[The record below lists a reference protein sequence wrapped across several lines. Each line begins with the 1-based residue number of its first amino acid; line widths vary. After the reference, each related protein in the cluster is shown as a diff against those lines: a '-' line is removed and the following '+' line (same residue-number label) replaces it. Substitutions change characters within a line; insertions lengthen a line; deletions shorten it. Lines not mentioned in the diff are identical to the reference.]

1 MRVKF
6 LLRAGLFTF
15 LISILLSCAS
25 PGARQVSKNSEAPPS
40 NPAEQSGLTSEPLS
54 EETHPLAFNYLP
66 KAKQGYPDWVQAL
79 EQGVIHPKDTLTGD
93 PDIPTMPALDFNIVF
108 KAKGDIP
115 DVVYP
120 HKPHTEWLD
129 CRNCHPGI
137 FKMQAGSNPVT
148 MEKIVQG
155 EFCGRCHG
163 KVSFPLSD
171 CSRCHSK
178 PKS

>member
-1 MRVKF
+1 M
-6 LLRAGLFTF
+6 
-15 LISILLSCAS
+15 LLSCVHA
-25 PGARQVSKNSEAPPS
+25 G
-40 NPAEQSGLTSEPLS
+40 TSEKVINESEPNPVEKSAQGSPPLS
-54 EETHPLAFNYLP
+54 EEAHPLAFDYLP
-66 KAKQGYPDWVQAL
+66 KAKQGYVDWVQAL
-79 EQGVIHPKDTLTGD
+79 RQGIIHPKDTLTGS
-93 PDIPTMPALDFNIVF
+93 PDIPTMPPLDFNVIF

-120 HKPHTEWLD
+120 HLPHTEWLD

-148 MEKIVQG
+148 MEKIIQG

-178 PKS
+178 PKV

>member
-1 MRVKF
+1 MMNLFSSKNQLLFF
-6 LLRAGLFTF
+6 LF
-15 LISILLSCAS
+15 LILVSCIHPETSQKTIQKNELVPS
-25 PGARQVSKNSEAPPS
+25 PLA
-40 NPAEQSGLTSEPLS
+40 S
-54 EETHPLAFNYLP
+54 EEAHPLAFDYLP
-66 KAKQGYPDWVQAL
+66 KAKQGYVDWVQAL
-79 EQGVIHPKDTLTGD
+79 RQGIIHPKESLTGD
-93 PDIPTMPALDFNIVF
+93 PDTPTMPPLDFNIIF

-120 HKPHTEWLD
+120 HLPHTEWLD

-148 MEKIVQG
+148 MEKIIQG

-178 PKS
+178 PKT

>member
-1 MRVKF
+1 MILFSSRIIPILYLS
-6 LLRAGLFTF
+6 LLLV
-15 LISILLSCAS
+15 SCIHPETS
-25 PGARQVSKNSEAPPS
+25 QKTIQKGEPAPP
-40 NPAEQSGLTSEPLS
+40 PLAS
-54 EETHPLAFNYLP
+54 EEAHPLAFDYLP
-66 KAKQGYPDWVQAL
+66 KAKQGYVDWVQAL
-79 EQGVIHPKDTLTGD
+79 RQGIIHPKDTLTGD
-93 PDIPTMPALDFNIVF
+93 PDTPTMPPLDFNIIF

-120 HKPHTEWLD
+120 HLPHTEWLD

-148 MEKIVQG
+148 MEKIIQG

-178 PKS
+178 PKT

>member
-1 MRVKF
+1 MNLFSSKQMALFF
-6 LLRAGLFTF
+6 LSLL
-15 LISILLSCAS
+15 LISCIHPETSQKTIQKSESSS
-25 PGARQVSKNSEAPPS
+25 P
-40 NPAEQSGLTSEPLS
+40 PLAS
-54 EETHPLAFNYLP
+54 EEAHPLAFDYLP
-66 KAKQGYPDWVQAL
+66 KAKQGYVDWVQAL
-79 EQGVIHPKDTLTGD
+79 RQGIIHPKDSLTGD
-93 PDIPTMPALDFNIVF
+93 ADTPTMPPLDFNIIF

-120 HKPHTEWLD
+120 HLPHTEWLD

-148 MEKIVQG
+148 MEKIIQG

-178 PKS
+178 PKT

>member
-1 MRVKF
+1 MIKVLKPYILFSLF
-6 LLRAGLFTF
+6 LM
-15 LISILLSCAS
+15 LLSCIHSESYQKSVQKSDSTSSDKTGQGVS
-25 PGARQVSKNSEAPPS
+25 PVSEDA
-40 NPAEQSGLTSEPLS
+40 
-54 EETHPLAFNYLP
+54 HPLAFDYLP
-66 KAKQGYPDWVQAL
+66 KAKQGYVDWVQAL
-79 EQGVIHPKDTLTGD
+79 QQGIIHPKDTLTGD
-93 PDIPTMPALDFNIVF
+93 SETPTMPPLDFNIIF

-120 HKPHTEWLD
+120 HRPHTEWLD

-178 PKS
+178 PKK

>member
-1 MRVKF
+1 MFHFKKSALF
-6 LLRAGLFTF
+6 LSLFLTF
-15 LISILLSCAS
+15 TSCVQSETSQKLIQKNDPS
-25 PGARQVSKNSEAPPS
+25 PVEK
-40 NPAEQSGLTSEPLS
+40 SGQETTSLS
-54 EETHPLAFNYLP
+54 EDAHPLAFDYLP
-66 KAKQGYPDWVQAL
+66 KAKQGYVDWVQAL
-79 EQGVIHPKDTLTGD
+79 RQGIIHPKETLTGD
-93 PDIPTMPALDFNIVF
+93 PDTPTMPPLDFNIIF

-120 HKPHTEWLD
+120 HLAHTEWLD

-148 MEKIVQG
+148 MEKIIQG
-155 EFCGRCHG
+155 EYCGRCHG

-171 CSRCHSK
+171 CSRCHTK

>member
-1 MRVKF
+1 MFHFKTTALFFSLSF
-6 LLRAGLFTF
+6 LT
-15 LISILLSCAS
+15 LISCVQSETSQKIIQKNDPS
-25 PGARQVSKNSEAPPS
+25 PVEK
-40 NPAEQSGLTSEPLS
+40 SGQETTSLS
-54 EETHPLAFNYLP
+54 EDAHPLAFDYLP
-66 KAKQGYPDWVQAL
+66 KAKQGYVDWVQAL
-79 EQGVIHPKDTLTGD
+79 RQGIIHPKETLTGD
-93 PDIPTMPALDFNIVF
+93 PDTPTMPPLDFNIIF

-120 HKPHTEWLD
+120 HLAHTEWLD

-148 MEKIVQG
+148 MEKIIQG
-155 EFCGRCHG
+155 EYCGRCHG

-171 CSRCHSK
+171 CSRCHTK